1 LGARVKMSNGQDKYF
16 LEINIECVLE
26 IEAKKK
32 EAIVDKINK
41 LIHKILKGENA
52 IHLNTNMNLISE
64 KNLMY
69 SLANVDFGE
78 EN

>member
-1 LGARVKMSNGQDKYF
+1 MNDSQDKYF

-26 IEAKKK
+26 VGSENK
-32 EAIVDKINK
+32 EATIDKINK

-52 IHLNTNMNLISE
+52 VHLNSNMNLISE

-69 SLANVDFGE
+69 SLANIDFGE

>member
-1 LGARVKMSNGQDKYF
+1 MSNIQDKYF

-26 IEAKKK
+26 IDADRK
-32 EAIVDKINK
+32 EATIDRVNK
-41 LIHKILKGENA
+41 LICKILKGEDVA
-52 IHLNTNMNLISE
+52 HLNTNMNLISE

-69 SLANVDFGE
+69 SLANIDFGE

>member
-1 LGARVKMSNGQDKYF
+1 MGANTDMSSGQDKYF
-16 LEINIECVLE
+16 LEIHMECVLE
-26 IEAKKK
+26 VDENKK
-32 EAIVDKINK
+32 EATIDKINK

>member
-1 LGARVKMSNGQDKYF
+1 MSNRQDKYF

-26 IEAKKK
+26 IDGKKK
-32 EAIVDKINK
+32 EATIDRINK
-41 LIHKILKGENA
+41 LIYKMLKGEDA
-52 IHLNTNMNLISE
+52 VHLNTSMNLIEE

-69 SLANVDFGE
+69 SLANIDFGE

>member
-1 LGARVKMSNGQDKYF
+1 MSDSQDKYF
-16 LEINIECVLE
+16 LEINMECVLE
-26 IEAKKK
+26 VDAKKK
-32 EAIVDKINK
+32 EATIDKVNK

-52 IHLNTNMNLISE
+52 VHLVTHMNLISE

-69 SLANVDFGE
+69 SLANIDFGE